1 MKQWKRKLAIL
12 LCVLLALQPMPVSAA
27 EEVEPGAQIET
38 EASETT
44 APETT
49 SEDEATKEEV
59 PEAPEET
66 ESSETTALE
75 TTSEDCARRQND
87 RGRDAGDDRRR
98 NAAS

>member
-44 APETT
+44 A
-49 SEDEATKEEV
+49 
-59 PEAPEET
+59 
-66 ESSETTALE
+66 LE